1 MQTTLQKL
9 HEKNPTFFERKTCY
23 MFGDRSH
30 RVLLARQSRD
40 SYLVQETTGMPEL
53 TKVTFKIR
61 PIYDNYHIGPPVA
74 EYESYYDVKVWMK
87 DN

>member
-1 MQTTLQKL
+1 MQTTLSELRQN
-9 HEKNPTFFERKTCY
+9 NPLFFDRKTCR

-30 RVLLARQSRD
+30 RVLLARESRD

-61 PIYDNYHIGPPVA
+61 PIYDNYHIGAPIA
-74 EYESYYDVKVWMK
+74 EFDSYYQVKNWMK
-87 DN
+87 NN